1 MRADALREWVG
12 GLKGLEVQ
20 LREENSSL
28 VEEVKAAVGRRRLA
42 ASMDESWE
50 IFIDQDDDGD
60 LQGI

>member
-1 MRADALREWVG
+1 M
-12 GLKGLEVQ
+12 
-20 LREENSSL
+20 REENSSL